1 MTDGARVRA
10 LVTTGIGHE
19 PEVVQIHLPAPG
31 PADVRVRIR
40 AAGVCH
46 SDLAMFNGTL
56 APTFP
61 LVLGHEAAGEVV
73 EVGADVTR
81 VRPGDHV
88 VLNWSPPCRECWFCT
103 HDQPSLCERAGGA
116 SVIRGTTADGAP
128 LSVTL
133 GVGALAEQVV
143 VGQNAVIPVP
153 ADLPLDQGALLG
165 CAVLTGFGAVRNTA
179 RVAPGETVAV
189 IGLGGVGLSVIAA
202 ARIAG
207 AAKIIA
213 VDLSPAKADYAW
225 ALGAT
230 DFVVSDE
237 AVHKNIRG
245 LTEGRGVDHA
255 VECVGRSATIA
266 AAWRSTR
273 RGGQVTVLGM
283 GARNDMVELGALDI
297 FHSARTLRSSVYGSA
312 DPDRDV
318 PALADD
324 VRSGALD
331 LNPLIS
337 DRIRL
342 ANAPS
347 AFSRMERGEG
357 ARSVVVFEN

>member
-1 MTDGARVRA
+1 MTDGAHVRA
-10 LVTTGIGHE
+10 LVTTGINHE
-19 PEVVQIHLPAPG
+19 PEVVEIHLPTPG
-31 PADVRVRIR
+31 PTQVRVRIR

-73 EVGADVTR
+73 EVGTDVTR

-88 VLNWSPPCRECWFCT
+88 VLNWSPPCRESWFCT

-116 SVIRGTTADGAP
+116 SVTRWTTAEGAP
-128 LSVTL
+128 LHVTL

-143 VGQNAVIPVP
+143 VGENAVIPVP

-179 RVAPGETVAV
+179 RVAVGETVAV

-202 ARIAG
+202 ARTAG
-207 AAKIIA
+207 ASKIIA
-213 VDLSPAKADYAW
+213 IDLSPAKAEYAT
-225 ALGAT
+225 AIGAT

-237 AVHKNIRG
+237 ATHKNIRA

-255 VECVGRSATIA
+255 FECVGRAVTIG

-283 GARNDMVELGALDI
+283 GPRNDMVELGALDI

-318 PALADD
+318 PGLADD

-337 DRIRL
+337 DRVSL
-342 ANAPS
+342 ADAPA
-347 AFSRMERGEG
+347 AFGRMERGEG